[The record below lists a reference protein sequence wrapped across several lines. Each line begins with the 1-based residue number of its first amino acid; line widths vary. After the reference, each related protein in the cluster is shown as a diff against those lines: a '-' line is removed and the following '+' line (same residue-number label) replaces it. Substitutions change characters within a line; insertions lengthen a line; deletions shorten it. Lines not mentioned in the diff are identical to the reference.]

1 MADFDVLEK
10 AKRAREAAAARAAEM
25 VGHASAKASAAA
37 AKASDLRES
46 VTSTAQDVKE
56 ALAAAASDLREASS
70 AKIRETLA
78 DFNSSVPVLREMGYT
93 LSDVEITLGMPP
105 NVQATF
111 QVSHEVTDEAVIQSL
126 EQNADRKL
134 TAFLIRALSQARKVQ
149 TSIQIAGMKPRGI
162 KVEIGLSPG
171 VSIKFA

>member
-1 MADFDVLEK
+1 
-10 AKRAREAAAARAAEM
+10 
-25 VGHASAKASAAA
+25 
-37 AKASDLRES
+37 LRES

-126 EQNADRKL
+126 EQNAD
-134 TAFLIRALSQARKVQ
+134 AN
-149 TSIQIAGMKPRGI
+149 
-162 KVEIGLSPG
+162 
-171 VSIKFA
+171 